1 MSVRPA
7 VAEPA
12 SPGLLQALLA
22 LGATLNEALRIRG
35 ALFAVELR
43 EEVER
48 RRQMLILAALG
59 FAFLHTALL
68 VGSLF
73 VVAIFWDTHR
83 LAAIGAMAAV
93 YLACGAAAIMRLR
106 QKAAAS
112 PAPFAATLGELEQ
125 DLAQMRAPA

>member
-12 SPGLLQALLA
+12 SRGLLQALLA

-59 FAFLHTALL
+59 FALLHTALL
-68 VGSLF
+68 VASLF
-73 VVAIFWDTHR
+73 FVAIFWDTHR
-83 LAAIGAMAAV
+83 LAAIGAMAAI
-93 YLACGAAAIMRLR
+93 YLACGAAVIVRLR
-106 QKAAAS
+106 RQAAAS

-125 DLAQMRAPA
+125 DLAELRAPA

>member
-48 RRQMLILAALG
+48 RRQMLVLAALG

-73 VVAIFWDTHR
+73 VIAIFWDTHR
-83 LAAIGAMAAV
+83 IAAIGAMTV
-93 YLACGAAAIMRLR
+93 LYLACGAAVIVRMRR
-106 QKAAAS
+106 QAAAS
-112 PAPFAATLGELEQ
+112 PAPFSATLGELEN
-125 DLAQMRAPA
+125 DLAALRAPA